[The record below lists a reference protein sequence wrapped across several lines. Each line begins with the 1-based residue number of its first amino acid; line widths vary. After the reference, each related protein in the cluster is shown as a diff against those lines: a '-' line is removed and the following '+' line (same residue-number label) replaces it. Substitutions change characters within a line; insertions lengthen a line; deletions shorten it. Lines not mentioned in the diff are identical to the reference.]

1 MKLTLEEAEEK
12 LIEKGLIT
20 RDEIEK
26 DKREKRF
33 GKSKCR
39 VLLRFKRA
47 VNNDEENFFFPEKP
61 DTLIILK
68 TALITAF
75 N

>member
-26 DKREKRF
+26 DKREKHFAKQR
-33 GKSKCR
+33 S
-39 VLLRFKRA
+39 
-47 VNNDEENFFFPEKP
+47 
-61 DTLIILK
+61 
-68 TALITAF
+68 
-75 N
+75 